1 MNALARAV
9 CTGLVVVSLVA
20 LQCAEVFAASAERYG
35 SEQLIRL
42 PANRV
47 AINVEINEFGPFL
60 VMVDT
65 ATSHT
70 ILTPAARRAIGA
82 SAMPGQPVRV
92 LTAAGSVVSNFYE
105 IEVAAAGAIVPKIPA
120 VEIALP
126 PSLGISGILGAD
138 FLSNFTVELDLPGQV
153 MNLFPLGTTP
163 SVSGLRRVRGRLNGH
178 GFVVMPGSVEQLR
191 VNIVVDTGGQ
201 LTIANPAVAMGTGR
215 LGKYSPAFT
224 DSKVADIAR
233 IEQTASSEI
242 FERIVLGPTTWRSRR
257 VLISPLRVLN
267 EIGLGDSPAVFIGMD
282 LLSGRRIVFDYASG
296 SVWIPAQSS

>member
-1 MNALARAV
+1 MNALTRTV
-9 CTGLVVVSLVA
+9 CTGLAVLSFVA
-20 LQCAEVFAASAERYG
+20 VQCVEVLAATTQRYG
-35 SEQLIRL
+35 SEVLIRL

-70 ILTPAARRAIGA
+70 ILTPATRRAIGA

-120 VEIALP
+120 VEIGLP
-126 PSLGISGILGAD
+126 PSLGIDGILGAD

-153 MNLFPLGTTP
+153 MNLLPHGTTP
-163 SVSGLRRVRGRLNGH
+163 SISGLRRVRGRLNGH
-178 GFVVMPGSVEQLR
+178 GFVVLPGSVEQLR
-191 VNIVVDTGGQ
+191 VNIVLDTGGQ

-215 LGKYSPAFT
+215 LGNYAPPLT
-224 DSKVADIAR
+224 ESKVADIAR

-242 FERIVLGPTTWRSRR
+242 FERIVLGPSTWRSRR

-267 EIGLGDSPAVFIGMD
+267 EIGLGGTPTVFIGMD
-282 LLSGRRIVFDYASG
+282 LLSGRKIVFDYASG
-296 SVWIPAQSS
+296 SVWIPAES